1 MSHKNEIDPT
11 IGALVLTREMSELRE
26 PSEAATCSVASAR
39 PDDPYSQLLHRG
51 ADDEVADDLWSVPWS
66 DLMMVMFVLFAALLA
81 VRNTN
86 PDIEVRY
93 RSQLEPLR
101 RLRML
106 AAELADNRRCAYRV
120 RSISTDNVA
129 LGLLRA
135 RERHVPHEIA
145 DVTCNGARIRFIKGS
160 APTVDQGEILQ
171 LSVDYLNRKRRA
183 MISAK
188 VVFQATRLLTV

>member
-1 MSHKNEIDPT
+1 
-11 IGALVLTREMSELRE
+11 
-26 PSEAATCSVASAR
+26 
-39 PDDPYSQLLHRG
+39 
-51 ADDEVADDLWSVPWS
+51 
-66 DLMMVMFVLFAALLA
+66 MMVMFVLFAALLA

-106 AAELADNRRCAYRV
+106 AAALADNRRCAYRV
-120 RSISTDNVA
+120 RSISTDNVE
-129 LGLLRA
+129 LVLLRA

-160 APTVDQGEILQ
+160 APAVDQGEILQ
-171 LSVDYLNRKRRA
+171 VSIDSLNLQQRA